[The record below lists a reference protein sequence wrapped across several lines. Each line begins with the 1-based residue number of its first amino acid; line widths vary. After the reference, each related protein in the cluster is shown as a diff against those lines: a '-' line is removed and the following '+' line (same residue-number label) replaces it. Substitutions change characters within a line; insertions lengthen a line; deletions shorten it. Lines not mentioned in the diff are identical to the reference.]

1 MSAAVATLIATAV
14 FSLANVFLAR
24 GARSKSMREAV
35 HLSIYIG
42 VIFFFLLV
50 VFSGQ
55 MRGISWES
63 LFLFAISG
71 VLHFAVGRSAMYEAI
86 SVLGASR
93 ALVFIA
99 LSPVFSLVLAVTLF
113 HEYLAPAAIC
123 GALLAI
129 SGPVVASRREVSSL
143 VVTTEK
149 SLYYRGV
156 LLALVAAVCWG
167 ISPILIK
174 KGLENGTPI
183 LLGAFISHATA
194 AVIIIFRD
202 LRDGKLRINTKII
215 NFSYCISAF
224 VVAAVL
230 TNFGQYL
237 LYRALD
243 SGDITTYVV
252 LLQLTPIFTAILT
265 LMVNQHVE
273 RVPIKVVV
281 GGLLAVAGSILVVSV
296 R

>member
-1 MSAAVATLIATAV
+1 MSAGVDTLTATVV

-24 GARSKSMREAV
+24 GARSKSMRDAV
-35 HLSIYIG
+35 RLSIYIG

-50 VFSGQ
+50 IFSGQ
-55 MRGISWES
+55 MRALSWES
-63 LFLFAISG
+63 LFLFTLSG

-86 SVLGASR
+86 SLLGASR

-113 HEYLAPAAIC
+113 HEYLAPVAIC

-129 SGPVVASRREVSSL
+129 SGPIIASRREVSSP
-143 VVTTEK
+143 VARIEK
-149 SLYYRGV
+149 SLYSRGV
-156 LLALVAAVCWG
+156 VLALVAAVCWVV
-167 ISPILIK
+167 SPILIK
-174 KGLENGTPI
+174 KGLENGAPI
-183 LLGAFISHATA
+183 LLGAFISHAA
-194 AVIIIFRD
+194 AAITIILCDVHDGRMRVHRKIFKFRYVY
-202 LRDGKLRINTKII
+202 
-215 NFSYCISAF
+215 SVF

-230 TNFGQYL
+230 TNLGQYL

-243 SGDITTYVV
+243 AGDITTYVV
-252 LLQLTPIFTAILT
+252 LLQLTPIFTTILT
-265 LMVNQHVE
+265 LIVNKQVE
-273 RVPIKVVV
+273 RVSIKVVG